1 MHTTEKRAARRRRHL
16 SLRRR
21 VSGTAARPRLSVYR
35 SNSHIYAQLI
45 DDERGHT
52 LAAASSREAEVPT
65 GGEGG
70 KTAVARRVGALLGQR
85 AVAAGVTACV
95 FDRGG
100 NRYAGR
106 VASLAEG
113 AREAGLTF

>member
-1 MHTTEKRAARRRRHL
+1 MHTTEKRTARRRRHL

-21 VSGTAARPRLSVYR
+21 ITGTAERPRLSVYR
-35 SNSHIYAQLI
+35 SNAHIYAQLI
-45 DDERGHT
+45 DDRRGHT
-52 LAAASSREAEVPT
+52 VAAASSREAGVPT
-65 GGEGG
+65 DGEGG
-70 KTAVARRVGALLGQR
+70 KTAVARRVGALLGER